1 MYIGMDIG
9 YSGLKIVFG
18 DDKESASSLSL
29 PVGVSKDCS
38 SNGLTLGN
46 EKSLKVTVD
55 GERYVSCVSPSDLG
69 ASFCRTL
76 DKDYS
81 KSVNYQALF
90 HATLLLSS
98 VSDVDVLVTGL
109 PVDQFLISKNRN
121 ELKESLEGTHQV
133 TVKKSVTVK
142 KVVVVPQPFG
152 GYMKYI
158 NEHSDML
165 NRSILVFDPGF
176 FSVDWALISKCNID
190 PSILG
195 TSVNAVSTLFEKAAQ
210 IIGRDYGGNVSIDKI
225 EHAIIS
231 GEEHVYLFGDEIE
244 LPPIIKEASEMIQ
257 GSIENEL
264 KATLRASKSDVDI
277 VLMVGGGAM
286 MYENAI
292 RSVCPKSKFVV
303 MKEAHMSNAQGFW
316 DIAVSSK

>member
-18 DDKESASSLSL
+18 DGKMPASKLAL

-38 SNGLTLGN
+38 SNGLTVGN
-46 EKSLKVTVD
+46 DQSLQVTVD

-81 KSVNYQALF
+81 NSVNYKALF
-90 HATLLLSS
+90 HSTLLLSS
-98 VSDVDVLVTGL
+98 VSDIDVLVTGL

-121 ELKESLEGTHQV
+121 ELKQCLEGTHQV

-176 FSVDWALISKCNID
+176 FSVDWALVSKCNID
-190 PSILG
+190 PSVLG
-195 TSVNAVSTLFEKAAQ
+195 TSINAVSTLFEKASQ

-225 EHAIIS
+225 ENAITS
-231 GEEHVYLFGDEIE
+231 GEDYVYLFGDEVE
-244 LPPIIKEASEMIQ
+244 LSPILKEASEMIQ

-264 KATLRASKSDVDI
+264 KATLRTSKSDVDI
-277 VLMVGGGAM
+277 VLMVGGGAR

-292 RSVCPKSKFVV
+292 RSVCPKSKLV
-303 MKEAHMSNAQGFW
+303 MMEEAHMSNAQGFW